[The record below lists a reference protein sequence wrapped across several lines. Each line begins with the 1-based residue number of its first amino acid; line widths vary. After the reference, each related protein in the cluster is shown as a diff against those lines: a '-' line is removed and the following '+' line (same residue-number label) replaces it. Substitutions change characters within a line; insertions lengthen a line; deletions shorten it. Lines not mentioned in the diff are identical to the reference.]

1 MLPVQFARN
10 DPSLAIK
17 RENGKRGPHN
27 NDRLASSEFDD
38 DFGGAYSLPSKK
50 RHEML
55 RSQHPVE
62 LRRADAR
69 ERWRI
74 LVKRVLAEAGSAKQ
88 LPTAN
93 RGGLKGGRP
102 RQAQTEQWRRPGRRM
117 DPPNL
122 WLNLRSWAADCHSE
136 MHRAPRTRAAQRRV
150 EILRGSGPAWTSDW
164 LGGPICARGGQASV
178 FQRRVCCHHVLGAH
192 RFRGGRLKPRRNQL
206 RRQLCPENPPPTQRA
221 TIRP

>member
-69 ERWRI
+69 ERWRM

-93 RGGLKGGRP
+93 RGGLKGARP

-117 DPPNL
+117 DPPAEARNL
-122 WLNLRSWAADCHSE
+122 E
-136 MHRAPRTRAAQRRV
+136 EKTRMSA
-150 EILRGSGPAWTSDW
+150 GN
-164 LGGPICARGGQASV
+164 
-178 FQRRVCCHHVLGAH
+178 GAIH
-192 RFRGGRLKPRRNQL
+192 LECQL
-206 RRQLCPENPPPTQRA
+206 RRIAEASGMLG
-221 TIRP
+221 

>member
-55 RSQHPVE
+55 RQISQHPVE

-69 ERWRI
+69 ERWRM
-74 LVKRVLAEAGSAKQ
+74 LVKRVLAEAGSARQ

-136 MHRAPRTRAAQRRV
+136 MHRAPRPRAATTCHFDWQL
-150 EILRGSGPAWTSDW
+150 ILRGSGPALDKRLVGRANLRS
-164 LGGPICARGGQASV
+164 RRSSV
-178 FQRRVCCHHVLGAH
+178 SLSAQSL
-192 RFRGGRLKPRRNQL
+192 LSL
-206 RRQLCPENPPPTQRA
+206 M
-221 TIRP
+221 